1 MLSSIQPEICMYFL
15 RQEITP
21 FTTYYP
27 QNAILYSFFLN
38 ATRCSLT
45 SARIFGAGISSQ
57 FHGGV
62 LWQAHAPISCFVPR
76 RRRTRRGLRGE
87 TGYTCSGVLRLL
99 LRVCCFRLRGFPRLL
114 PSLLLALHLRLSLRV
129 CFSSCVSQFL
139 SGVDCILVCPSRLLR
154 GCCCARAVYF
164 LECSLPPWTSDSPSG
179 QESGLCSSCFFGVA
193 EICTCGQGTYVD
205 GVFDENIVWI
215 AAPVS
220 ATQQSAPFSFLA
232 V

>member
-1 MLSSIQPEICMYFL
+1 MRNFQDGKFDATFLASDTGRLAERSVARDCCAEENFLLSSIQTEICMYFL

-27 QNAILYSFFLN
+27 QNAILDSFFLN

-45 SARIFGAGISSQ
+45 SARILGAGICSQ

-62 LWQAHAPISCFVPR
+62 LWQAHASISCFVPR

-87 TGYTCSGVLRLL
+87 RGYTCSGVLRLL

-129 CFSSCVSQFL
+129 CFFLLSFPDFVGSGLSS
-139 SGVDCILVCPSRLLR
+139 GMLLFVLR
-154 GCCCARAVYF
+154 ACCAVVVVHAKSQSKWYGVVLSVF
-164 LECSLPPWTSDSPSG
+164 L
-179 QESGLCSSCFFGVA
+179 
-193 EICTCGQGTYVD
+193 
-205 GVFDENIVWI
+205 GVFASTVD
-215 AAPVS
+215 
-220 ATQQSAPFSFLA
+220 L
-232 V
+232 